1 MATKAKKKYTY
12 LTKAIQLPDGTR
24 KYIRGK
30 DQKELEEKV
39 LKAQIM
45 VNAGVDICSEETFGH
60 FAQMWYDIYKKPY
73 LRENSQNA
81 IKYVMNQ
88 HILPYIGGY
97 RLRDISP
104 MQIQSIMAALS
115 DKSNSLQSKV
125 LIALRSIFKAA
136 QENGLVAKS
145 PVSSMLKPSGKKT
158 SEKVA
163 LTPQESDLLL
173 QRVKN
178 DRAYTFLLI
187 ALQTGMR
194 RGEIVGLQW
203 SDIDFESRMIRVR
216 HNAVL
221 GRYETTVSELMKTKA
236 GRRDIPLRNEINNI
250 FRENF
255 LDFTHLEIPHY
266 GEKIV
271 CKRNNWGKF
280 INYKGEIYLTNG
292 LTGFVDYVEKS
303 SYNAKSI
310 TVDFRPDFST
320 KAYHNLKISL
330 DRLNNPTAKN
340 DMWVPPDIDLFEY
353 AYALTGFACQGSQ
366 WDNVCIL
373 EEDDFFHNEKNYN
386 RLKYSEITRA
396 VNSVTY
402 VLNE

>member
-187 ALQTGMR
+187 ALHTGMR
-194 RGEIVGLQW
+194 RGEIVGLLW

-236 GRRDIPLRNEINNI
+236 GRRDIPMSNEV
-250 FRENF
+250 EAW
-255 LDFTHLEIPHY
+255 L
-266 GEKIV
+266 
-271 CKRNNWGKF
+271 CKQRGRSSSKF
-280 INYKGEIYLTNG
+280 VL
-292 LTGFVDYVEKS
+292 S
-303 SYNAKSI
+303 
-310 TVDFRPDFST
+310 
-320 KAYHNLKISL
+320 LK
-330 DRLNNPTAKN
+330 N
-340 DMWVPPDIDLFEY
+340 
-353 AYALTGFACQGSQ
+353 
-366 WDNVCIL
+366 
-373 EEDDFFHNEKNYN
+373 
-386 RLKYSEITRA
+386 
-396 VNSVTY
+396 
-402 VLNE
+402 